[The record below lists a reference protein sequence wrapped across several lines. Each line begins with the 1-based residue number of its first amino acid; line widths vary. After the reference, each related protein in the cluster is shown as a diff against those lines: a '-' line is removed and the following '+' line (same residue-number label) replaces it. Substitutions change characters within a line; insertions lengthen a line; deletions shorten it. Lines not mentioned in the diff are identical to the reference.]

1 MSCFS
6 SLVLPAGGTTNSAG
20 FLCLFN
26 YLSRKSNI
34 MRFVKPTKEQRDF
47 IPTPLAARENIN
59 KVGVGIIDQL
69 ISADFVRDAD
79 ETKSLLEETVPEEFE
94 PSAMNIVD
102 QKLKTTGLDF
112 KSFDP
117 RVLRGE

>member
-1 MSCFS
+1 M
-6 SLVLPAGGTTNSAG
+6 
-20 FLCLFN
+20 
-26 YLSRKSNI
+26 K
-34 MRFVKPTKEQRDF
+34 FVKPTKEQREF
-47 IPTPLAARENIN
+47 IPTPLAARKNVK
-59 KVGVGIIDQL
+59 KVGVGGSDQL
-69 ISADFVRDAD
+69 VSFDYVRTAD
-79 ETKSLLEETVPEEFE
+79 ETKSLLEEKVGGEFE

>member
-1 MSCFS
+1 M
-6 SLVLPAGGTTNSAG
+6 
-20 FLCLFN
+20 
-26 YLSRKSNI
+26 K
-34 MRFVKPTKEQRDF
+34 FVKPTKEQRDF
-47 IPTPLAARENIN
+47 IPTPLAARENI
-59 KVGVGIIDQL
+59 KKTGIGIVDQL
-69 ISADFVRDAD
+69 IVADYVANAD
-79 ETKSLLEETVPEEFE
+79 ETKSLLEEKVDGEFE

>member
-1 MSCFS
+1 M
-6 SLVLPAGGTTNSAG
+6 
-20 FLCLFN
+20 
-26 YLSRKSNI
+26 K
-34 MRFVKPTKEQRDF
+34 FVKPTKEQRDF
-47 IPTPLAARENIN
+47 IPTPLAARENVN

-79 ETKSLLEETVPEEFE
+79 ETKSLLDEPVDGEFE

-102 QKLKTTGLDF
+102 QKLRMTGTDF

>member
-1 MSCFS
+1 M
-6 SLVLPAGGTTNSAG
+6 
-20 FLCLFN
+20 
-26 YLSRKSNI
+26 K
-34 MRFVKPTKEQRDF
+34 FVKPTKEQRDF
-47 IPTPLAARENIN
+47 IPTPLAARENIK

-69 ISADFVRDAD
+69 ISADYVRNAD
-79 ETKSLLEETVPEEFE
+79 ETKSLLEETVDGEFE
-94 PSAMNIVD
+94 PAAMNIVD